1 MTLLTEEER
10 QSARIRN
17 VLWSVRITLI
27 AANRGRLYRQ
37 LYSPSN
43 TSEEAFAG
51 LLVALQN
58 LYAGLLD
65 LLARVGSP
73 SSAARDTELS
83 RAIANPA
90 RAIGIIGKLRALIDR
105 LEESIVV
112 CERTRETPV
121 DTDTRKLLDS
131 IPQIRLDLFPL
142 DKTEAEDERDAG
154 NSLDYDKDTE
164 LLDWLSD
171 LPFEKHHRKIQSRRT
186 NGTCEWILQ
195 QQEFQDWRDRPQTST
210 LWLHGSRT

>member
-1 MTLLTEEER
+1 MALLTKEGPP
-10 QSARIRN
+10 SARIHIC
-17 VLWSVRITLI
+17 LWSVCITLI

-58 LYAGLLD
+58 LYAGLLE

-73 SSAARDTELS
+73 GSAARDIELS

-90 RAIGIIGKLRALIDR
+90 RAIGIIGKLRGLIDR

-121 DTDTRKLLDS
+121 DTDIRKLLDS
-131 IPQIRLDLFPL
+131 IPHIRLDLFPL
-142 DKTEAEDERDAG
+142 HKAEADDDRDTDS
-154 NSLDYDKDTE
+154 SLDYDKDTE

-195 QQEFQDWRDRPQTST
+195 QQEFQDWRDRPQSST
-210 LWLHGSRT
+210 LWLHGSRK